1 MFGKEPVH
9 YGQYVIM
16 KRRKDTTSS
25 GIVVSSKAENMA
37 VVVSAKNIDAGTV
50 VVFSGEMSFTHNNE
64 YYLVTHEDRIMAI
77 LGNEEW

>member
-1 MFGKEPVH
+1 MWKKPVH

-25 GIVVSSKAENMA
+25 GIVVATKAENMA
-37 VVVSAKNIDAGTV
+37 VVVSAENIDAGTLV
-50 VVFSGEMSFTHNNE
+50 LFAGEQSFTHNNE
-64 YYLVTHEDRIMAI
+64 DYLVTHEDRIMAI